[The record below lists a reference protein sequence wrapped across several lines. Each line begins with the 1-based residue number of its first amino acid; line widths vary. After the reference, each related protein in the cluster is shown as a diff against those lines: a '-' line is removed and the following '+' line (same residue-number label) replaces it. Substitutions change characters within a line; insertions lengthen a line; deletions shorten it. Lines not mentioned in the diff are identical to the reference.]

1 MYEILSKL
9 PIVKQ
14 SRQGKVRD
22 MYDLGETV
30 LMVTSDRI
38 SAFDVVFPD
47 PIPGK
52 GIILNQIAAYV
63 FKTTS
68 YIVPNHFI
76 TDRTEEY
83 PAEFQ
88 VHKDYL
94 EGRSMLVQ
102 KLRMIPVECIVRG
115 YISGSAW
122 NEYSHSGTVGGE
134 VMPSGLKENQKLPQP
149 IFTPSV
155 KITEGHDINISY
167 QEMLNHM
174 DKFIAEFLRDKSLAL
189 YDYGYNFL
197 LPKGIILADT
207 KFEFGTKEGEILL
220 ADEALTPDS
229 SRFWDLEAYNSGK
242 GPVSF
247 DKQIVRD
254 YLESIGWNKKPPAPH
269 LPEEIIDKALAKY
282 REVRDIFLGE
292 QSKQ

>member
-38 SAFDVVFPD
+38 SAFDVVFPE

-63 FKTTS
+63 FKNTS
-68 YIVPNHFI
+68 GIVPNHFI
-76 TDRTEEY
+76 TDKMEEY
-83 PAEFQ
+83 PADFQ
-88 VHKDYL
+88 PYKDYL
-94 EGRSMLVQ
+94 EDRSMLVT

-115 YISGSAW
+115 YLTGSAW
-122 NEYSHSGTVGGE
+122 NEYNYSGTVGGE
-134 VMPSGLKENQKLPQP
+134 PMPPDLKENQKLPQP

-155 KITEGHDINISY
+155 KVSEGHDINISY
-167 QEMLNHM
+167 QELLNHM
-174 DKFIAEFLRDKSLAL
+174 DQFIAEFLRDKSLAL
-189 YDYGYNFL
+189 YDYGHNYL
-197 LPKGIILADT
+197 LSKGIILADT
-207 KFEFGTKEGEILL
+207 KFEFGTKEGAIFL

-242 GPVSF
+242 GALSF

-254 YLESIGWNKKPPAPH
+254 YLESIGWNKRPPAPH
-269 LPEEIIDKALAKY
+269 LPSEIIEQTLAKY
-282 REVRDIFLGE
+282 REICDIFLGDH
-292 QSKQ
+292 S